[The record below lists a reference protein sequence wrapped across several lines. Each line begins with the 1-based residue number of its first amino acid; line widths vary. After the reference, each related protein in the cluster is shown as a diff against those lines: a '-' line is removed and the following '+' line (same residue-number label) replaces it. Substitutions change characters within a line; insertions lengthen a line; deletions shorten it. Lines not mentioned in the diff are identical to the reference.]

1 MGMITKQIEDS
12 EWLRVYEFWKEVP
25 TIIEVGSECY
35 STIVSQ
41 EFRSA
46 ILTILRKGIHDDYT
60 QQHNLPKRHALSAP
74 ELRPLLEEKLEQDV
88 LLSNVYFHLEKL
100 EKANLIKKIAKR
112 LEGRH
117 YVTYYGRTCKLI
129 IGGRDEESKST
140 KYEYFCKSFN
150 LLEALNPNINKKKL
164 DELVEKIS
172 QRQSELYEME
182 KDWLEKNHQTLLDL
196 DIGVLELYEFISRTL
211 RPRDPHL
218 QELLTE
224 FYNLIGLEIYSTLKI
239 PRS

>member
-1 MGMITKQIEDS
+1 MGMITKQIENP
-12 EWLRVYEFWKEVP
+12 EWLQVYEFWKEVP
-25 TIIEVGSECY
+25 TIIEVDSECFA
-35 STIVSQ
+35 TIVSQ

-60 QQHNLPKRHALSAP
+60 RQHNLPKRHALSAP

-129 IGGRDEESKST
+129 IGGSDEESKSK
-140 KYEYFCKSFN
+140 KYAFFEQSFK
-150 LLEALNPNINKKKL
+150 LLEALNPAIDKEKL
-164 DELVEKIS
+164 DELVEKIA
-172 QRQSELYEME
+172 QRHSELYEIE
-182 KDWLEKNHQTLLDL
+182 KAWLEKNHQTLLEL
-196 DIGVLELYEFISRTL
+196 DIGVLELYDFMCKTL
-211 RPRDPHL
+211 RPRDPQL

-224 FYNLIGLEIYSTLKI
+224 FYELIGLEIYGPLRM